1 MDAGEVNMG
10 NASPPESSRAGF
22 VAQTLGASLT
32 VNSLQQSVA
41 WYRDVVG
48 FAVAREY
55 APRGTLIA
63 VALRAGTVEVLLTQ
77 DNGARGEERVKGE
90 GFSLQFTTTQD
101 IDQLGAGIV
110 ERGGVLDDP
119 PFDAGGARAFRLRD
133 PDGFK
138 LVFSSPR

>member
-1 MDAGEVNMG
+1 METAPPIV
-10 NASPPESSRAGF
+10 PPETGF
-22 VAQTLGASLT
+22 VAQKLGASLT
-32 VNSLQQSVA
+32 VASLQQSVA
-41 WYRDVVG
+41 WYRDVIG

-55 APRGTLIA
+55 SPRGTLIA
-63 VALRAGTVEVLLTQ
+63 VALSAGSVEILLTQ
-77 DNGARGEERVKGE
+77 DNGAQGAERVKGQ

-101 IDQLGAGIV
+101 IDELAAGIV